1 MKRGA
6 GTWWTVLAVGLVA
19 GSGLERWAQ
28 SAGPVARASS
38 SPDQASELLP
48 LLTDTNE
55 GKLLFLVDGK
65 QKIVSVYEYTQRK
78 SKFKLV
84 AVRQVAADHQLSEFN
99 NEPPNVAEIE
109 RLIRQK

>member
-6 GTWWTVLAVGLVA
+6 GTWWTVLAIGLVA

-28 SAGPVARASS
+28 SAGPVARAA
-38 SPDQASELLP
+38 SPPPEQAGELLP
-48 LLTDTNE
+48 LLTDTND
-55 GKLLFLVDGK
+55 GKLLFLIDGK

-84 AVRQVAADHQLSEFN
+84 AVRQVADVLDIVGDGATRLVQTDHDAL
-99 NEPPNVAEIE
+99 
-109 RLIRQK
+109 RT